1 MVDSIIS
8 LIILFIT
15 SLKKF
20 ISYFVFRPPKIS
32 SNIFFN
38 TNTLAYK
45 TEITKV
51 DNKTEEV

>member
-8 LIILFIT
+8 LIILLIT